1 VATVPGPPLQEQYS
15 GPLLYLLLLPRK
27 AEKLKVIAAL
37 SSHSIEN
44 GFVVYTKLC
53 TVPGLISPSSATTLA
68 GLHFAAIP
76 AAHLIQHLH
85 QFFNMIFNNQPVC
98 SLKSCQAGNL
108 PQAVSQDPQSNPGL
122 RSNN

>member
-1 VATVPGPPLQEQYS
+1 MPGPQLQEQYS

-53 TVPGLISPSSATTLA
+53 TVPGLISPSSATTLTGLVEQAPSLVA
-68 GLHFAAIP
+68 GPQNPISQNIFHFGERN
-76 AAHLIQHLH
+76 QHDMTNTL
-85 QFFNMIFNNQPVC
+85 FM
-98 SLKSCQAGNL
+98 
-108 PQAVSQDPQSNPGL
+108 
-122 RSNN
+122 